1 MSARK
6 TYLGDGVYADLE
18 DGMVKLTTENGL
30 RTSNT
35 IYLEHE
41 TLIALEQYVAYL
53 RRELA
58 EQNAGR
64 AVLKEGGE

>member
-18 DGMVKLTTENGL
+18 GGMIKLTTEDG
-30 RTSNT
+30 REPSNT

-41 TLIALEQYVAYL
+41 TLLALEQYVAYL

-58 EQNAGR
+58 EQ
-64 AVLKEGGE
+64 KESTK